1 MRELVNKDRSAN
13 RQQHWMAA
21 ASLLAVLSLAGFGP
35 LVAQQLDEQETVQ
48 VNTQLNINTADA
60 EALAARLV
68 GVGLV
73 KAQEIVLY
81 REKFGD
87 FVAIEELAD
96 VKGIGM
102 ATVEKNRHLIVLSA
116 SQQSA
121 GQQQGK

>member
-102 ATVEKNRHLIVLSA
+102 ATVEKNRHLIALSV
-116 SQQSA
+116 QQLSE
-121 GQQQGK
+121 GQGK